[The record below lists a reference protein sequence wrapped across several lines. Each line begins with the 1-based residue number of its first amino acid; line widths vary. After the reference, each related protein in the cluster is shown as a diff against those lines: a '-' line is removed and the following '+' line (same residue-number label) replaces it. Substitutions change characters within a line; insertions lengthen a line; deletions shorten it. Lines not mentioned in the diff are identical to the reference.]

1 MFHSDQGTNIFKT
14 KVSTKFFSEIRRD
27 KTVKFQMQH
36 AQIYYSKLLNLNNT
50 QLLFL
55 GKKDINEKLF
65 LPFKLRCNG
74 MFFINKFWCL

>member
-1 MFHSDQGTNIFKT
+1 
-14 KVSTKFFSEIRRD
+14 
-27 KTVKFQMQH
+27 MQH

-55 GKKDINEKLF
+55 GKKDNEKLF

-74 MFFINKFWCL
+74 MFFMNKFWCL